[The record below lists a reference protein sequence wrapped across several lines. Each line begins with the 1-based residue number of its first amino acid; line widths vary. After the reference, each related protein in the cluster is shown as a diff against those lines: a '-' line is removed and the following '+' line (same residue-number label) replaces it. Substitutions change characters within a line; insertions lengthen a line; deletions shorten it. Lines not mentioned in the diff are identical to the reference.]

1 MVNTLCEHASVEQDI
16 VEFFVSSKSLA
27 EEEDHDDEDDDADEE
42 TIFHQKVYDMQNIL
56 FEIQNKCNLLP
67 LDVQDWV
74 KVVGWTE
81 GALKWLINGVPLP
94 TLTTEKTG

>member
-1 MVNTLCEHASVEQDI
+1 MEHDI
-16 VEFFVSSKSLA
+16 IEFFVSSKHA
-27 EEEDHDDEDDDADEE
+27 TEEDSNDEDDDDDADEE
-42 TIFHQKVYDMQNIL
+42 SIFHQKVYDMQNVL

-74 KVVGWTE
+74 RVVGWTE